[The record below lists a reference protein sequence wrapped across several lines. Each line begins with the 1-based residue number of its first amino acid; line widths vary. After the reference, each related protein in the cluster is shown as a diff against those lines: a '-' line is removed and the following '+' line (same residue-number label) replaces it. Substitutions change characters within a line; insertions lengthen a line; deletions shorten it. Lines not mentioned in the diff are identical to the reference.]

1 MLFKDWVMSLQNS
14 KHDIVKVLEHYGFE
28 IPHGRRGWFTLRCAF
43 HGDKVKSARLN
54 IDNGG
59 FRCFGC
65 DMAGDVYSLI
75 MKREGVGFN
84 EAKQIAE
91 GITGEGNNQVRGKHL
106 SGGRLPSRSGNNAG
120 SSADGAIRRGHRAR
134 DGS

>member
-1 MLFKDWVMSLQNS
+1 MLLQNS
-14 KHDIVKVLEHYGFE
+14 KHDIVKVLEHYGFDV
-28 IPHGRRGWFTLRCAF
+28 PLNRHGWFTLRCAF
-43 HGDKVKSARLN
+43 HGDRVKSARLN

-91 GITGEGNNQVRGKHL
+91 RITGESNGELRAKP
-106 SGGRLPSRSGNNAG
+106 SGDTSVSDESRY
-120 SSADGAIRRGHRAR
+120 HRT
-134 DGS
+134 DGSYVSPRLRKRA

>member
-1 MLFKDWVMSLQNS
+1 MLLQNS

-28 IPHGRRGWFTLRCAF
+28 IPHGKRGWFTLRCAF
-43 HGDKVKSARLN
+43 HGDRVKSARLN

-75 MKREGVGFN
+75 MKKEGVTFN
-84 EAKQIAE
+84 EAKQVAE
-91 GITGEGNNQVRGKHL
+91 RITGESNGELRTK
-106 SGGRLPSRSGNNAG
+106 PSRDNSVSTESRYHGG
-120 SSADGAIRRGHRAR
+120 
-134 DGS
+134 DGSYVSPRLRKRA